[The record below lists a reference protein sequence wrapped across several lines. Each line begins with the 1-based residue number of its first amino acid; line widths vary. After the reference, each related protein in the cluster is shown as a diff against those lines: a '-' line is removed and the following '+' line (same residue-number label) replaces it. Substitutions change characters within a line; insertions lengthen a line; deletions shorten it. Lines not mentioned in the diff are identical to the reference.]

1 MNYELA
7 RHHMIQQQLRTCE
20 RMSPETV
27 ALFYADRREHYVPAA
42 YRAIAFADCE
52 IPLGHGASMFT
63 PKLET
68 RILETCALK
77 PDDRVLEVG
86 AGSGH
91 LASLLAEVADH
102 VWTVE
107 IEPALAEM
115 ARRNLDADRVVNATV
130 EVGDGLAGL
139 AAHAPF
145 DVIVVSGG
153 VAEIPAALK
162 AQLAEGGRLIAIVG
176 TAPVMNLLRL
186 TRVGPE
192 HFVTEDLMETSV
204 AMLRQPAKA
213 AFAF

>member
-20 RMSPETV
+20 RMSLETV
-27 ALFYADRREHYVPAA
+27 ALLYADRREHYVPAA
-42 YRAIAFADCE
+42 CRAMAFADSE
-52 IPLGHGASMFT
+52 IPLGRGATMFT

-68 RILETCALK
+68 RILEMCALK
-77 PDDRVLEVG
+77 HGDRVLEIG

-91 LASLLAEVADH
+91 LASLLAEVVDH

-107 IEPALAEM
+107 IDPTLAEM
-115 ARRNLDADRVVNATV
+115 ARCNLDADRVVNVSV

-139 AAHAPF
+139 AERAPF

-153 VAEIPAALK
+153 VTEIPAVLK

-176 TAPVMNLLRL
+176 SGPAMRLQRL
-186 TRVGPE
+186 TRMGSE
-192 HFVTEDLMETSV
+192 HLVTEDLMETSV
-204 AMLRQPAKA
+204 AMLQQSAKA
-213 AFAF
+213 AFSF